1 MSRARD
7 KLAVN
12 TAEVRKATAEA
23 REKKERDLTQPCMS
37 LSSSAPLR
45 VYGLDMDLSVI
56 REAKVSAE
64 LAKWHLKFNG
74 QGEAPAIETAET
86 MDSEAAADF
95 EDA

>member
-1 MSRARD
+1 M
-7 KLAVN
+7 
-12 TAEVRKATAEA
+12 
-23 REKKERDLTQPCMS
+23 
-37 LSSSAPLR
+37 
-45 VYGLDMDLSVI
+45 SVI